1 MIAITEGFFE
11 PTVMFFGLTNSLVTF
26 QVMIN
31 KLLRDL
37 INTGKVAVFID
48 DVIIGMETEEK
59 HDKIVAKI
67 IRRLEEKE

>member
-31 KLLRDL
+31 KLLRDM

-48 DVIIGMETEEK
+48 DVILGMETEEK